1 MGDLAEL
8 GLLGLFIGCFLA
20 ATVVPF
26 SSDAIFVAA
35 IAVTEHPVECL
46 VAASLGNWLG
56 GVTSYWIGRLCRWE
70 WIEKVFKV
78 KPAEVFAL
86 EFTDGK
92 KIEMTFNTRSMS
104 ILAEQ
109 INNNK
114 ISLTGP
120 EFFSAIISSSFIIS
134 SKVEPVV
141 QISSI
146 NKIDLVPLEV
156 VLRWK

>member
-1 MGDLAEL
+1 M
-8 GLLGLFIGCFLA
+8 
-20 ATVVPF
+20 
-26 SSDAIFVAA
+26 
-35 IAVTEHPVECL
+35 
-46 VAASLGNWLG
+46 
-56 GVTSYWIGRLCRWE
+56 
-70 WIEKVFKV
+70 KVFKV

-120 EFFSAIISSSFIIS
+120 EFFSAIIFCAAKSCNPDFTEEEANALYVQLEESFPDALNGIIEEYC
-134 SKVEPVV
+134 KAVNIDIED
-141 QISSI
+141 IKKNLLTSI
-146 NKIDLVPLEV
+146 ALKQ
-156 VLRWK
+156 